1 MHTSL
6 NEFRA
11 AVLDQLLAFLWRQ
24 WSALGLSGNSA
35 SEERHVI
42 DPEPLLLLSLTVCR
56 YDARLF
62 DEILDW
68 LTVNGAFLNVQR
80 LKSIESQ
87 RGFQCKAQLSAVAE
101 LLGRESNF
109 TLKWKSLAAA
119 HANMLAEPLFFM
131 KDGRPLPVSAE
142 VSTEFSGHGLLRGP
156 VRLRGYSQP
165 FPSQGTA
172 TLLLRLRAL
181 LGVNSRCELL
191 CLLGSTD
198 EIHPSEI
205 ARQTGYFPRTTQ
217 SALVEMARSGVV
229 RVRSAQREK
238 RYFLQP
244 GVLDNLLRPGGE
256 PTPWRNWTPLFR
268 ALEMLWLGVIDP
280 KRQELDPLLLS
291 SELRRLAREMRPLL
305 GEAGWGMRLRD
316 DAAYHGESY
325 TAIFLQDVQEILDHL
340 NRQT

>member
-1 MHTSL
+1 MHSSL
-6 NEFRA
+6 TEFRS
-11 AVLDQLLAFLWRQ
+11 AVLDQLLTFLWRQ

-35 SEERHVI
+35 SEDRYII

-80 LKSIESQ
+80 LKNIESQ
-87 RGFQCKAQLSAVAE
+87 AGFQCKAQLSAVAD
-101 LLGRESNF
+101 LLGRETNF
-109 TLKWKSLAAA
+109 ALKWKSLAAT
-119 HANMLAEPLFFM
+119 HAATLPQPLFFL
-131 KDGRPLPVSAE
+131 KDGRPLPVADEVSAE
-142 VSTEFSGHGLLRGP
+142 FGNHGLLRGP

-165 FPSQGTA
+165 FSSRGFA

-205 ARQTGYFPRTTQ
+205 ARRTGYFPRTVQ
-217 SALVEMARSGVV
+217 NALAEMARSGVV
-229 RVRSAQREK
+229 RVRNAQREK

-244 GVLDNLLRPGGE
+244 GVLDDLLRPGGE

-268 ALEMLWLGVIDP
+268 TLEILWLGLDDP
-280 KRQELDPLLLS
+280 KRQKLDPLLLS

-305 GEAGWGMRLRD
+305 GEAGLGMRLQD
-316 DAAYHGESY
+316 DGAYQGESY
-325 TAIFLQDVQEILDHL
+325 TAIFLRDVQEILGHL
-340 NRQT
+340 NGQM

>member
-1 MHTSL
+1 MDSSL
-6 NEFRA
+6 TEFRS
-11 AVLDQLLAFLWRQ
+11 AVLDQLLTFLWRQ

-35 SEERHVI
+35 PDERHVI
-42 DPEPLLLLSLTVCR
+42 DPEPLLLLSLTICR

-80 LKSIESQ
+80 LKNIESQ
-87 RGFQCKAQLSAVAE
+87 TGFQGKAQLSAVAE
-101 LLGRESNF
+101 LLGQESNF

-119 HANMLAEPLFFM
+119 HADTSPEPLFFM
-131 KDGRPLPVSAE
+131 KDGRPLPVPVE
-142 VSTEFSGHGLLRGP
+142 ISTEFSHHGLLRGP

-165 FPSQGTA
+165 FPTQGAA

-205 ARQTGYFPRTTQ
+205 ARQTCYFPRTTQ
-217 SALVEMARSGVV
+217 NALVEMARSGVV
-229 RVRSAQREK
+229 RVRSTQREK

-244 GVLDNLLRPGGE
+244 GVLDDLLRPGGE
-256 PTPWRNWTPLFR
+256 PTPWCNWTPLFR
-268 ALEMLWLGVIDP
+268 ALEILWLGVIDP
-280 KRQELDPLLLS
+280 KRQDLDPLLLS

-305 GEAGWGMRLRD
+305 GLAGWGMRLRD
-316 DAAYHGESY
+316 DTAYPGESY
-325 TAIFLQDVQEILDHL
+325 AAIFLQDVREILDYL